1 MLPITMTTR
10 QAMPLT
16 HLLMKRTI
24 SLIPYP
30 AMLWTRNKALT
41 IVCAARRNARSIPRP
56 LEPSHSI
63 RNGDVGAVEDEA
75 VGAVDAEAV
84 GAVEEV
90 AAEVAVGDG
99 VAITR
104 TTFRVVTTTRVVDEA
119 GMPPRQQPL
128 PPVSSTA
135 TVVSV
140 RVRKAGMGYIVDD
153 KWNLY

>member
-30 AMLWTRNKALT
+30 AMLSTRNKALT

-75 VGAVDAEAV
+75 VDAEAV

-90 AAEVAVGDG
+90 VAEVEVAVGDG
-99 VAITR
+99 VATTR
-104 TTFRVVTTTRVVDEA
+104 TTFRVATTTRVVDEA
-119 GMPPRQQPL
+119 GMLPRQQPL
-128 PPVSSTA
+128 PRVSSTA
-135 TVVSV
+135 TVVFV
-140 RVRKAGMGYIVDD
+140 RIRKAGMDYTMND